1 MILQKRFFIGVVVS
15 LTIFIVLF
23 MSRYSQVGVPR
34 SLPGYIEKREVS
46 LGFVVPGQ
54 IITLLVD
61 EGQSV
66 VTGQALAHLD
76 PEPYRY
82 EVDQARAD
90 LKDKEASK
98 IFAFRERDR
107 QAELQQTHAS
117 TPREFDQAQSLAER
131 AQAAYDLALAR
142 YEQALYRYN
151 QTTLLAPSNGVLTR
165 RMLEAGSIVNQQPV
179 FVLTLTDPIW
189 VRAYAQANQLEL
201 CQSGTPVT
209 IQTDSGRIFS
219 GVIGYI
225 SPQAEFTPKAVQT
238 SELRPQLVY
247 RMRIV
252 LNDNQDNHGLRQ
264 GVPVTVFIPSSL

>member
-1 MILQKRFFIGVVVS
+1 MILQKRFFIGFFVFLMGF
-15 LTIFIVLF
+15 LTLF
-23 MSRYSQVGVPR
+23 LSQTLQPNIA
-34 SLPGYIEKREVS
+34 SALPGYIEKREVS
-46 LGFVVPGQ
+46 LGFVIPGR
-54 IITLLVD
+54 ILTLLAE

-66 VTGQALAHLD
+66 LPGQVLAHLD

-107 QAELQQTHAS
+107 QAELQPTHTS
-117 TPREFDQAQSLAER
+117 TLRDFDQAQSLADR
-131 AQAAYDLALAR
+131 AQASYDLALAR

-151 QTTLLAPSNGVLTR
+151 QTTLLAPASGVLTR
-165 RMLEAGSIVNQQPV
+165 RLLEPGSIVNQQPV

-189 VRAYAQANQLEL
+189 VRAYAQGDQLER
-201 CQSGTPVT
+201 CQPGTSVM
-209 IQTDSGRIFS
+209 IQTDSGRMFS

-252 LNDNQDNHGLRQ
+252 LDAKQETMGLRQ
-264 GVPVTVFIPSSL
+264 GVPVTVLLPSSV